1 MKKTA
6 FAILA
11 SLVLLFTSG
20 SLFAADPTVVRYSRW
35 AGGSET
41 TAFQAVVDKF
51 NATVGKEK
59 NIVVKFEPLPWGT
72 YWDKLRTTILAG
84 DAPDVISLSNAGENA
99 SYLTRGVFATLDK
112 MPGAKEALANLAA
125 SPLASL
131 TVNGKTLGVPVGLG
145 VRTMIYNKQVLKAA
159 GVAYPDPVKPMTW
172 EQFVDMAKKVSKKG
186 DQYLARFQMSELA
199 DTIVTEYGANF
210 LNSRTKAT
218 KVTINTPEGIKALQF
233 VADLTGKNQV
243 VPPDNGQWDTPFGN
257 PDNGVGTGKTGFI
270 LAGPWAFG
278 NFTGA
283 DAKFKKEDFGTAP
296 LPVFAGKEKFRASRG
311 YINGLA
317 IFRASKVQPAAWEF
331 VKWMVSKEGQ
341 LEFTKTGDLPANTKA
356 LAEAQANA
364 ASIYTSTTAENY
376 KAYFADLPY
385 VIAGPSMPT
394 GEWTA
399 LYESVINDLIQGKV
413 TAAAAAAKLEKDG
426 NEILESVWD

>member
-6 FAILA
+6 FSTLA
-11 SLVLLFTSG
+11 SLVLLLTAG

-35 AGGSET
+35 AGGAET
-41 TAFQAVVDKF
+41 AAFQAVVDKF
-51 NATVGKEK
+51 NATVGKDK
-59 NIVVKFEPLPWGT
+59 NVMVKFEPLPWGT
-72 YWDKLRTTILAG
+72 YWDKLRTTILSG
-84 DAPDVISLSNAGENA
+84 DAPDVISLSNAGDNA

-112 MPGAKEALANLAA
+112 MAGAKEAVADLSAPAVG
-125 SPLASL
+125 SL
-131 TVNGKTLGVPVGLG
+131 TVNGKVLGVPVGLG

-172 EQFVDMAKKVSKKG
+172 EQFVEMAKKVSKKG
-186 DQYLARFQMSELA
+186 DTYLARFQMTELA

-218 KVTINTPEGIKALQF
+218 KVTINTPDGVKALQF
-233 VADLTGKNQV
+233 VADLVGKNQV
-243 VPPDNGQWDTPFGN
+243 VPPETGEWNTPWGN

-278 NFTGA
+278 NFSGA
-283 DAKFKKEDFGTAP
+283 DAKYKAEDYGTAP
-296 LPVFAGKEKFRASRG
+296 LPVFAGKDKFRATRG

-317 IFRASKVQPAAWEF
+317 IFRGSKAQAGAWEF

-356 LAEAQANA
+356 LAQAQADA
-364 ASIYTSTTAENY
+364 AKIYTSTTAENY

-385 VIAGPSMPT
+385 VIAGPSLPT
-394 GEWTA
+394 GEWTS
-399 LYESVINDLIQGKV
+399 LYESVMNDMLQGKL
-413 TAAAAAAKLEKDG
+413 APAAAAAKLEKDG
-426 NEILESVWD
+426 NDILESVWD